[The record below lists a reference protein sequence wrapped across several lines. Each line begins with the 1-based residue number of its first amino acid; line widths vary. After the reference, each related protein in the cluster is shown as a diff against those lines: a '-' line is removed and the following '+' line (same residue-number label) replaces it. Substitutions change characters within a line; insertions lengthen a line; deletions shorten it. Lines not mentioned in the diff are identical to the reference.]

1 MSEWRVTVCNVYRI
15 RRDISIHVYVQDQQW
30 EQPDSNDDSREQ
42 HLDTGVNDNGRDIY
56 LHIDKCTGCQ

>member
-1 MSEWRVTVCNVYRI
+1 MSEWRVTVYNVYRI

-42 HLDTGVNDNGRDIY
+42 HLDTGVNGNGRDIY